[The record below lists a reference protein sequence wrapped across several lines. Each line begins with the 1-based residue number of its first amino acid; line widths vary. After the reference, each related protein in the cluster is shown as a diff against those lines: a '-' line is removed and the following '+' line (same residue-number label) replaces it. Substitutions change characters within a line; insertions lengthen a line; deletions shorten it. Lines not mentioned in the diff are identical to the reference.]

1 MEENGENSVMEVDS
15 NDSNE
20 KLDLNIVKK
29 EPMETEETTN
39 NVEMNGEKND
49 EKEQDEEDPIVKE
62 VPVFLSKGLSK
73 NLFLFQVIPIMRKKI
88 FARNLQNQ
96 FLRK

>member
-73 NLFLFQVIPIMRKKI
+73 NLFLFQVISIM
-88 FARNLQNQ
+88 
-96 FLRK
+96 

>member
-29 EPMETEETTN
+29 EPMETEVTTN

-49 EKEQDEEDPIVKE
+49 EKEQDEDPIVKE

-73 NLFLFQVIPIMRKKI
+73 NLFLFQVISIM
-88 FARNLQNQ
+88 
-96 FLRK
+96 

>member
-29 EPMETEETTN
+29 EPMETEVTTN

-49 EKEQDEEDPIVKE
+49 EKEQDEDPIVKE

-73 NLFLFQVIPIMRKKI
+73 NLFLFQVMSIM
-88 FARNLQNQ
+88 
-96 FLRK
+96 